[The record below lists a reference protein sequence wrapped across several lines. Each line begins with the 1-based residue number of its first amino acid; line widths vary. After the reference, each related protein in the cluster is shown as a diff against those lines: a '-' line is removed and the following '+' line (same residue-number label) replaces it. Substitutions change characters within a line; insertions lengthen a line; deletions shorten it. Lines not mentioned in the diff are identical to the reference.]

1 MHNSGNDNCPR
12 NADPRNESC
21 SCDADREQD
30 RKYRAAKCWAVLDR
44 LRPTNAQ
51 ALIVAELREDD
62 SVIMTD
68 YFAAHTTRTVAI
80 GWRTGS
86 REDFKQLRKAAGR
99 FEFTAHLG
107 PDCDHYTVRSV
118 WTERDPQNRF
128 YKGDHYVHGALHGQ
142 TFTKRAEAE
151 RAIAEAEPLGTCDGV
166 ALAYEI
172 GKESIEH
179 RENYSMGGGNYLGLS
194 RFSGWIVRSRELKYA
209 GYRNDVY
216 ETEYLEASV
225 MATPAAPRGWDKI
238 EGGGSAVTINENEEK
253 DGIEVRFAEK
263 PASDVLDRMK
273 SNGWRW
279 SRFGACWYAKRT
291 ERARTFAAQLLAG
304 GAA

>member
-1 MHNSGNDNCPR
+1 M
-12 NADPRNESC
+12 NE
-21 SCDADREQD
+21 ETQPTKQD
-30 RKYRAAKCWAVLDR
+30 RAATCWAVLDR
-44 LRPTNAQ
+44 LKPANAQ

-62 SVIMTD
+62 SDMMTD

-107 PDCDHYTVRSV
+107 PDCDHYTVRSA
-118 WTERDPQNRF
+118 WAADNFTGAAMGYRF
-128 YKGDHYVHGALHGQ
+128 RKGEYYVHGALHGH
-142 TFTKRAEAE
+142 TFTTRAAAE
-151 RAIAEAEPLGTCDGV
+151 KAIAEAEPLGTCDGV
-166 ALAYEI
+166 PLEYVI

-179 RENYSMGGGNYLGLS
+179 RDNYSMGGGNYLGLS
-194 RFSGWIVRSRELKYA
+194 KYSGWIVRSRDLKYA
-209 GYRNDVY
+209 GYRNDVF
-216 ETEYLEASV
+216 ETEYLEV
-225 MATPAAPRGWDKI
+225 IMAKPATEPPILEEPLRKWADAVFDFL
-238 EGGGSAVTINENEEK
+238 EANVTISENEEK
-253 DGIEVRFAEK
+253 DGIEIRFAKK

-291 ERARTFAAQLLAG
+291 ERARVFAQQLAG

>member
-1 MHNSGNDNCPR
+1 M
-12 NADPRNESC
+12 NE
-21 SCDADREQD
+21 ETQPTKQD
-30 RKYRAAKCWAVLDR
+30 RAATCWAVLDR
-44 LRPTNAQ
+44 LKPANAQ
-51 ALIVAELREDD
+51 ALIIAELREDD
-62 SVIMTD
+62 SD

-80 GWRTGS
+80 GCRSGS

-107 PDCDHYTVRSV
+107 PDCDQYTVRSV
-118 WTERDPQNRF
+118 WAADSPAGTAFNWR
-128 YKGDHYVHGALHGQ
+128 KGEYYVHGALHGH
-142 TFTKRAEAE
+142 TFTKRADAE
-151 RAIAEAEPLGTCDGV
+151 KAIGEAEPLGTCDGV
-166 ALAYEI
+166 ALEYVI

-194 RFSGWIVRSRELKYA
+194 RYSGWIVRSRELKYE
-209 GYRNDVY
+209 GYRKDVF
-216 ETEYLEASV
+216 ETDYLEV
-225 MATPAAPRGWDKI
+225 IMTKPEAAPRGWDKI
-238 EGGGSAVTINENEEK
+238 EGGGSAVSITENEEK
-253 DGIEVRFAEK
+253 DGIEVRFPEK

-291 ERARTFAAQLLAG
+291 ERARVFAQQLVG